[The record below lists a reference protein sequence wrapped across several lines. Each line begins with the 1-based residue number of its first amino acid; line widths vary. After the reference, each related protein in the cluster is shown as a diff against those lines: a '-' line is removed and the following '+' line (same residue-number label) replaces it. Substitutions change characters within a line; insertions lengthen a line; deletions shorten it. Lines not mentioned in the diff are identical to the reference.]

1 VAQLFSLGSNA
12 ISKLNYNK
20 NNKKGHDMA
29 DYVIRSWKAQD
40 QPIEGADSFIKIE
53 GRASGLLSWLLS
65 LLKISPTVT
74 LHVSADKITFEE
86 GSLEGSVIYHTP
98 LENTC
103 STFYGYTKP
112 WKQALIV
119 GVLVGLITFWLLC
132 IPGIIAGLLY
142 YYLKKTLTLG
152 YTDKGGFKHAISFG
166 RSVIEGQNID
176 ESEAGRVCTIMQ
188 RLIDARRQKIL
199 P

>member
-1 VAQLFSLGSNA
+1 MFHRGQHAQY
-12 ISKLNYNK
+12 IPPQQKE
-20 NNKKGHDMA
+20 HVMA
-29 DYVIRSWKAQD
+29 DYVIKSWKAQD
-40 QPIEGADSFIKIE
+40 RPIEGTDSFVKIE
-53 GRASGLLSWLLS
+53 GRASGLLSWLLN

-74 LHVSADKITFEE
+74 LHVSEDKITFEE

-112 WKQALIV
+112 WKQALVV
-119 GVLVGLITFWLLC
+119 GVLVGVITFWLMF

-152 YTDKGGFKHAISFG
+152 YTDKGGFKHAISFE

-176 ESEAGRVCTIMQ
+176 EVEAGRVCTIMQ
-188 RLIDARRQKIL
+188 RLADARRPNAQ
-199 P
+199 